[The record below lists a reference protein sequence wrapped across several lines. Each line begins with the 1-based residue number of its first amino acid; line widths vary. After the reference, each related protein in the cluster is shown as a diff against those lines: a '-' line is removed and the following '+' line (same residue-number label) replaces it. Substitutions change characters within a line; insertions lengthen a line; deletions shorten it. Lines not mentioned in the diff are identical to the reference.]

1 MPKLVTNSFSLHSLS
16 LSLIKVCK
24 VCYFFLFNQ
33 LLVLVYC
40 KNGFANFFYL
50 YMIPMVFCDFIADSK
65 SFISLSEI
73 EKIRKY

>member
-1 MPKLVTNSFSLHSLS
+1 MPKLVTNSFSLYPLS
-16 LSLIKVCK
+16 LSVSLHIAY
-24 VCYFFLFNQ
+24 YFFLFNQ
-33 LLVLVYC
+33 LLVLIYC

>member
-16 LSLIKVCK
+16 LSVSLHIA
-24 VCYFFLFNQ
+24 YYLFIFNQ